1 MVHTPL
7 GLKDAEAMIWF
18 RAVMV
23 IWLALFMEHS
33 AVAEELPAKES
44 GTKLVRGV
52 VNICTGW
59 LEFPKQ
65 IRRIADQEGWGA
77 GLWRGPL
84 EGLGMFV
91 ARTVSGAYEVLTFP
105 VPIPARFQPLLTPD
119 FIWQRDD
126 SSSVVTAR
134 PSQ

>member
-77 GLWRGPL
+77 ACGGALWRGSACSW
-84 EGLGMFV
+84 LG
-91 ARTVSGAYEVLTFP
+91 RFP
-105 VPIPARFQPLLTPD
+105 EPMK
-119 FIWQRDD
+119 
-126 SSSVVTAR
+126 SSLFPYRSR
-134 PSQ
+134 PVFSLC